1 MTKYIRIGGE
11 TFASKKGTTQYFYH
25 NDHLGGINVI
35 TDSSCT
41 EVQRNEYDPWGSV
54 SKAVG
59 NVDPTHR
66 FTGQELDPETGLLV
80 CSAAPRSWRARRP
93 P

>member
-1 MTKYIRIGGE
+1 LKVGLAYSANRT
-11 TFASKKGTTQYFYH
+11 ASRRSRLDDYQIFGIESNQYFYH

-35 TDSSCT
+35 TDISCI

-59 NVDPTHR
+59 NIERPIAS
-66 FTGQELDPETGLLV
+66 P
-80 CSAAPRSWRARRP
+80 ARNSLFP
-93 P
+93 